1 MYITLSVG
9 KSNFS
14 FTQICILKD
23 KKSLKMCQTII
34 LKLQNFAFMVCFYKI
49 FTWWNNVIYVSYTKT
64 YKTVVI
70 LWQKI
75 GNSGVANSFWSII
88 SDVLTIKLA
97 IKKQILR
104 NFIFLIFPF
113 RIGTLSWEKPILT
126 AESGL
131 WIRRQAF
138 ICFLWD
144 NTLPIIELYKNK
156 V

>member
-23 KKSLKMCQTII
+23 KNSLKMCQTII
-34 LKLQNFAFMVCFYKI
+34 LKLQNFVFMVCFYKI
-49 FTWWNNVIYVSYTKT
+49 FTWWNNVIYISYTKT
-64 YKTVVI
+64 YKTIVI

-113 RIGTLSWEKPILT
+113 RIGTLSWEKPI
-126 AESGL
+126 
-131 WIRRQAF
+131 
-138 ICFLWD
+138 
-144 NTLPIIELYKNK
+144 
-156 V
+156 